1 MLNIG
6 IYKIPHL
13 LLLGFFILFNLF
25 NVSAQINIDDVGDNW
40 KQTVTRAIENVKQTD
55 SLRYNILINTCTKV
69 SFWNGDYSTTEDGN
83 TILISQKDMKLNSL
97 NNISAVLVHESYHLW
112 VKKLKFQHEKRV
124 EELLAYIYEQ
134 DFLSSIPNVED
145 YLLKH
150 VDNMIEFYR

>member
-1 MLNIG
+1 MTMS
-6 IYKIPHL
+6 YFSH
-13 LLLGFFILFNLF
+13 
-25 NVSAQINIDDVGDNW
+25 SQITIDDVGDNW
-40 KQTVTRAIENVKQTD
+40 RKNVIVSLENIKKHD
-55 SLRYNILINTCTKV
+55 SQKYEILLSVCSHI
-69 SFWNGDYSTTEDGN
+69 SFWNGGYSTIDDST
-83 TILISQKDMKLNSL
+83 TIVVSQKDMKLNSI
-97 NNISAVLVHESYHLW
+97 NNISVVLVHESYHLW

>member
-1 MLNIG
+1 M
-6 IYKIPHL
+6 
-13 LLLGFFILFNLF
+13 GFFVTLFMTLSYF
-25 NVSAQINIDDVGDNW
+25 SYSQITIDDVGDNW
-40 KQTVTRAIENVKQTD
+40 RNNVIESLENIKKHD
-55 SLRYNILINTCTKV
+55 SQKYDILLSVCSHI
-69 SFWNGDYSTTEDGN
+69 SFWNGDYSTIDDST
-83 TILISQKDMKLNSL
+83 TIVISQKDMKLNSI

-134 DFLSSIPNVED
+134 DFLNNISNVEY